1 MKNIAIIPARSG
13 SKGIKDKNI
22 KPLCGKPLMQYS
34 ISAAM
39 ESGMFEEVMVSTDSE
54 EYASVARSCG
64 AKVPFLRSSE
74 NAQDKSNKWDAV
86 AEVLAGYRQM
96 GIDFETF
103 CVLQPTSPLRTAS
116 DIISAYKIYREKN
129 AVSVI
134 SVCPAEHSPAWC
146 NILDDDNGM
155 RGFISRDADS
165 QRQALQDY
173 YRLNGAI
180 YIMKTSEF
188 AADRYPYRT
197 GSFAYV
203 MPSGR
208 SIDID
213 GELDFKLAELL
224 IGQKKQG

>member
-13 SKGIKDKNI
+13 SKGLRDKNI

-54 EYASVARSCG
+54 EYAAIARSYG
-64 AKVPFLRSSE
+64 AKVPFLRSRE

-86 AEVLAGYRQM
+86 AEVLAGYRQK
-96 GIDFETF
+96 GIEFETF
-103 CVLQPTSPLRTAS
+103 CVLQPTSPLRTAD
-116 DIISAYKIYREKN
+116 DIICAYKIYREKN
-129 AVSVI
+129 AISVI

-146 NILDDDNGM
+146 NILDDDGGM
-155 RGFISRDADS
+155 NGFISREADS
-165 QRQALQDY
+165 QRQALPNY

-180 YIMKTSEF
+180 YIMRTSEF
-188 AADRYPYRT
+188 AADRYPYRER
-197 GSFAYV
+197 SFAYV
-203 MPSGR
+203 MPSDR

-224 IGQKKQG
+224 IEQKKQG